1 MPDPLAFKSSWAPG
15 VAPMISVSTTASVLV
30 VPAAGCP
37 VEDSNVVASLMHV
50 VAGAAIGGVTVT
62 VTSIDFGCSLALIL
76 RLKLE

>member
-15 VAPMISVSTTASVLV
+15 VAPMISVSTTALV

-37 VEDSNVVASLMHV
+37 IEDSNVVASLMHV
-50 VAGAAIGGVTVT
+50 VAGAIGGVTVT

>member
-15 VAPMISVSTTASVLV
+15 VAPMISVSTTASV